1 MCNWI
6 CHHFRSSQSSSSIS
20 VSLAWI
26 DFSLSHLF
34 PSCSSSVTGKSIM
47 QAVNV
52 ETMMDT
58 TGFISVIKATIKSI
72 ALILSAQFGS
82 LCTRFFCYSSSHYN
96 KFTNGKF
103 EVFLTLTS
111 LSQIIAIM
119 WYFIFR
125 MSCLSK
131 SLYDWDL
138 ITYLI
143 KPTSNAMMIHLDPK
157 FSFFLSYFLSCS
169 LSFFY
174 V

>member
-1 MCNWI
+1 MCNYI
-6 CHHFRSSQSSSSIS
+6 CYHFHSSQSSSSIS

-82 LCTRFFCYSSSHYN
+82 LCTRFFRYSSSHYN

-103 EVFLTLTS
+103 EVFLNSTS

-125 MSCLSK
+125 MSCLPK
-131 SLYDWDL
+131 NLYDWDL

-143 KPTSNAMMIHLDPK
+143 KPASNVMMIHLDPK

-174 V
+174 F

>member
-1 MCNWI
+1 
-6 CHHFRSSQSSSSIS
+6 
-20 VSLAWI
+20 
-26 DFSLSHLF
+26 
-34 PSCSSSVTGKSIM
+34 M

-82 LCTRFFCYSSSHYN
+82 LCTRFFRYSSSHYN

-103 EVFLTLTS
+103 EVFLNSTS

-125 MSCLSK
+125 MSCLPK
-131 SLYDWDL
+131 NLYDWDL

-143 KPTSNAMMIHLDPK
+143 KPASNVMMIHLDPK

-174 V
+174 FWAHFKLACPHKTYESQPLSFWAFKAVFLSQYSDSTTSGLASLEDT